1 MYLGGVSFNEPT
13 YFNRAL
19 FQHYVASRH
28 FEMEPPMVTRLFFL
42 YTYRPYDD
50 VVVGVGENPSFY
62 EFGETKL
69 HDFS

>member
-1 MYLGGVSFNEPT
+1 
-13 YFNRAL
+13 
-19 FQHYVASRH
+19 
-28 FEMEPPMVTRLFFL
+28 MEPPMVTRLFFL

>member
-1 MYLGGVSFNEPT
+1 
-13 YFNRAL
+13 
-19 FQHYVASRH
+19 
-28 FEMEPPMVTRLFFL
+28 MEPPMVTRLFFL

-69 HDFS
+69 HDFSWKKKASLKFDYQYL